1 MARFSARLA
10 RGALMAIALD
20 VGLGCAL
27 VGPTASGPPGTAV
40 VVRVVDGDTVV
51 LRLGGLE
58 ETARLLG
65 VDTPETVKPGAP
77 VDCFGP
83 EASARTKALL
93 PHGTRVRIRRDTELR
108 DRFDRMLVY
117 LWRLADDLFV
127 NRDLVAGGWAR
138 PLSIEPNHAYRSV
151 LAAAAAD
158 ARAAGRGLWGGC
170 PAGGAPDRGG

>member
-10 RGALMAIALD
+10 RGALMAIALE

-65 VDTPETVKPGAP
+65 VDTPETVAILAP
-77 VDCFGP
+77 ANVG
-83 EASARTKALL
+83 
-93 PHGTRVRIRRDTELR
+93 HRRR
-108 DRFDRMLVY
+108 GR
-117 LWRLADDLFV
+117 RLSL
-127 NRDLVAGGWAR
+127 G
-138 PLSIEPNHAYRSV
+138 
-151 LAAAAAD
+151 
-158 ARAAGRGLWGGC
+158 
-170 PAGGAPDRGG
+170 